1 MKEDLKDICKYIIII
16 LSIIEGAFNL
26 EIDKHIKL

>member
-16 LSIIEGAFNL
+16 SNIEGAFNL